1 MEQQVNDLHLN
12 VKHHSQ
18 PINPFYQQPESPNQ
32 YNFFTQNQG
41 YYENSDYAY
50 RQKIAQQQKMQQT
63 QQVHQQKHQ
72 QVQRQHSQVQR
83 QPSNDMDRYAALANL
98 DAKVKAEKVNERRHQ
113 FQKQI
118 SIGQQIFGA
127 APSSVNPFLTKNP
140 SNASTS
146 SIQPSPAINLYQTNP
161 FSTGHPSN
169 PFM

>member
-1 MEQQVNDLHLN
+1 MA
-12 VKHHSQ
+12 
-18 PINPFYQQPESPNQ
+18 
-32 YNFFTQNQG
+32 QNQG
-41 YYENSDYAY
+41 YYESPNSDYAY
-50 RQKIAQQQKMQQT
+50 QQQLAQQQKMQA
-63 QQVHQQKHQ
+63 QQVQQQQMHHH